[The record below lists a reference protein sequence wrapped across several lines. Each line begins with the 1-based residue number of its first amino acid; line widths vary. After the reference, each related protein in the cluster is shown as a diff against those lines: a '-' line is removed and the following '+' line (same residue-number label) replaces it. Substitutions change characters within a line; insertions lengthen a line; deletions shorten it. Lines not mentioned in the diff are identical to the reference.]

1 MPLIMTITEYRRRVD
16 MTQTM
21 DIVEG
26 KFMHPE
32 VSWRGRRVQCNVSL
46 AVAGVYN
53 ILFRRKRQSRLVE

>member
-1 MPLIMTITEYRRRVD
+1 
-16 MTQTM
+16 M